1 MGSEDTL
8 AGSCMRDW
16 MLRDVTGKVDREVFM
31 KKLKVALIQY
41 DAIMP
46 DIEQNTITAIKLIR
60 QASKNGAD
68 LVLFPECFL
77 TAYEVPAICE
87 KLLPIQEI
95 EDCPEFIEWCENA
108 LTEDEE
114 HFIQIANLAAELNIG
129 VVITGFSKGRQ
140 YPQNTAWIINRDG
153 KVILKYSKVHTC
165 DFSWERYV
173 ESGDAFPVCQFDG
186 ITMGCM
192 ICYDREYPE
201 SARELMLNGAE
212 LIMHP
217 NCCGG
222 MAPRLK
228 ELSVRAM
235 ENMVGIAMANPPA
248 QGMGNSCA
256 FSPVVWAKEGMDNT
270 IFVGKELEEAIY
282 YVEFDMDEIRE
293 YREKEDLG
301 KYRKTRAYKKLV

>member
-1 MGSEDTL
+1 
-8 AGSCMRDW
+8 
-16 MLRDVTGKVDREVFM
+16 M
-31 KKLKVALIQY
+31 KKLKAALIQY
-41 DAIMP
+41 GTMMP
-46 DIEQNTITAIKLIR
+46 DIEQNTITAVKLIR
-60 QASKNGAD
+60 EAGKNGAD

-77 TAYEVPAICE
+77 TAYTAPDICR

-95 EDCPEFIEWCENA
+95 EHHPEFIRWCENA
-108 LTEDEE
+108 LTENEE
-114 HFIQIANLAAELNIG
+114 HFIQITNLAAELHIG
-129 VVITGFSKGRQ
+129 VVITGFSKGKQ
-140 YPQNTAWIINRDG
+140 YPQNTAWIIDRDG

-165 DFSWERYV
+165 DFDWERYL
-173 ESGDAFPVCQFDG
+173 ESGEAFPVCRFDG

-222 MAPRLK
+222 MQPRLK

-256 FSPVVWAKEGMDNT
+256 FHPMVWADEGSPLDNT
-270 IFVGKELEEAIY
+270 IFVGDELEETIY
-282 YVEFDMDEIRE
+282 YVEFDIEAIRE
-293 YREKEDLG
+293 YREREDLG
-301 KYRKTRAYKKLV
+301 KYRKTGAYKKLV